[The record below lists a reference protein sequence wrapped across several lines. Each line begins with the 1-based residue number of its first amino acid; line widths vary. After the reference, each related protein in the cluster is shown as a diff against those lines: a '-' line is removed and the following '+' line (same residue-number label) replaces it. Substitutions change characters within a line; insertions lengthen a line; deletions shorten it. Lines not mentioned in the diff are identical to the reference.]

1 MLIKNKILMCY
12 GKTPYTPGRYLE
24 DGLNS
29 IGLTVD
35 LFQNEIDFNKVNLS
49 EYLGVLFVES
59 PSRPLV
65 EVKNID
71 LVKLPKIFWIHH
83 GENRLQTNVQL
94 AKKYKPD
101 VILMAH
107 SLHLAN
113 NFSIPVCF
121 FPFAMAKSIF
131 NCSTDLKERK
141 YDISFVGN
149 NESGYYKKR
158 RKVLKAIEKQFNNK
172 YHLSFNSNV
181 FLNELSEQ
189 YGQTK
194 IVINHTA
201 DGIKS
206 LNMRIFE
213 GMSCGA
219 LVITDYV
226 PGQEKLFIDNE
237 HYIIYKNHRELLTQI
252 DYYLNHLD
260 EAQKIATAGYQHLLS
275 KHTYSHRAYEIIEII
290 EAVSRK

>member
-1 MLIKNKILMCY
+1 MCY
-12 GKTPYTPGRYLE
+12 GKTSYTPGRYLE
-24 DGLNS
+24 DGLKS

-35 LFQNEIDFNKVNLS
+35 LFQNEIDFNKIDLA
-49 EYLGVLFVES
+49 EYLGVLFIES
-59 PSRPLV
+59 PSKPLV
-65 EVKNID
+65 GVKNIE
-71 LVKLPKIFWIHH
+71 LAKLPKLLWIHH
-83 GENRLQTNVQL
+83 GENRLQTNIQL

-101 VILMAH
+101 IILMAH

-113 NFSIPVCF
+113 NFPNPVRF

-131 NCSTDLKERK
+131 NCSTDLSKRK

-158 RKVLKAIEKQFNNK
+158 RKTLKAIEKQFNNK
-172 YHLSFNSNV
+172 YHLSFNSKV
-181 FLNELSEQ
+181 FLNELAEQ

-213 GMSCGA
+213 GMACGA
-219 LVITDYV
+219 LVITDHV
-226 PGQEKLFIDNE
+226 PGQEKLFIDKE
-237 HYIIYKNHRELLTQI
+237 HYIIYKNQRELIKQI

-260 EAQKIATAGYQHLLS
+260 EAQKIATAGYQHLLAR
-275 KHTYSHRAYEIIEII
+275 HTYSHRAYEILEII
-290 EAVSRK
+290 KAVSRK